1 MNRPAAARFTAYVA
15 VVVVGTLGMWRVE
28 TTADNAQQ
36 ALDEL
41 EADRHTA
48 RVAAC
53 EKDDR
58 TNAIVRQIGKDV
70 GITSG
75 VTGGEALI
83 QAAGEDSDNA
93 ETIAAYRAGLTKLLD
108 PSPGSS
114 TPCPATAGTPR
125 PAAASKSHSTRAG
138 DVLSTHRCARSQ
150 IVAPNPP

>member
-15 VVVVGTLGMWRVE
+15 VVVVGALGMWRVE

-108 PSPGSS
+108 PALAGIVNTLPGYRWD
-114 TPCPATAGTPR
+114 PEAG
-125 PAAASKSHSTRAG
+125 
-138 DVLSTHRCARSQ
+138 RC
-150 IVAPNPP
+150 VEVPLDTGG